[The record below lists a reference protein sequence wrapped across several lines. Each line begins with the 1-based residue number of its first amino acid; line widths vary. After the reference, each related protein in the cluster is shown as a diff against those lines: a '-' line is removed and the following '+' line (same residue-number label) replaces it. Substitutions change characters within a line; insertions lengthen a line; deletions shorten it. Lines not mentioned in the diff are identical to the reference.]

1 MRILVLGSNGQLG
14 MCLQDQISKNNLNA
28 IYASRSEIDITNLKL
43 VEEKILQI
51 RPDVIINAAA
61 YTSVDLAENEKHIAN
76 LTNYLAVENIARLC
90 KKLDSWLIHISTDYV
105 FDGSSNT
112 PYKENDPTNPA
123 CVYGSTKLKG
133 EKSIQLIDC
142 KYLIIRTGWVFSE
155 YGKNFLKSMLMMSDK
170 QQKINIVSDQYGCP
184 TYAQDLAKTIVVI
197 LEQLEKKDD
206 IKGIYHYSGDIA
218 CSWYEFAEEIF
229 KRLQIYRKPET
240 FKLSP
245 ISTIDYKTLAKRPQ
259 FSVLD
264 NTYVINKFNVA
275 SSDWKKGISDV
286 LSILLSK

>member
-14 MCLQDQISKNNLNA
+14 MCLQDQISKNNLNV
-28 IYASRSEIDITNLKL
+28 ICASRNEIDITNFKL

-61 YTSVDLAENEKHIAN
+61 YTSVDLAENEEHIAN
-76 LTNYLAVENIARLC
+76 LTNHLAVENIARLC

-142 KYLIIRTGWVFSE
+142 KYLIIRTGWIFSE
-155 YGKNFLKSMLMMSDK
+155 YGKNFLKSMLLMSDK
-170 QQKINIVSDQYGCP
+170 QQQINIVSDQYGCP
-184 TYAQDLAKTIVVI
+184 TYAQDLAKTIMVI

-229 KRLQIYRKPET
+229 KRLKIYRKLET

-275 SSDWKKGISDV
+275 SSDWKKGVSEV